1 MLVALLSVPGAN
13 PMERSFKKEVAALR
27 LGAGEIF
34 RGEGILAVTKAL
46 LQSGVS
52 YVGGYQGAPV
62 SHLLDVMVDAEDL
75 LADLGVHVETATNE
89 AAAAAML
96 GASVN
101 YPLRGAVTWKSIV
114 GTNVAADALSNLAS
128 SGVIGG
134 ALIVLGEDYGEGSS
148 VIQERSYAYAMKS
161 SIWLLDPRPDL
172 PTIVRMVEYGFELS
186 EASHAP
192 VMLDLRVRACHLTG
206 EFVAQDNKRGVYSS
220 QHRLHG
226 PPRFEYGHLAH
237 PPAIFTQ
244 ERLKIEERLPAAQK
258 FIRQHKLNEAIPGAC
273 DDIGIIVL
281 GGLTNGLLRALARLD
296 LADLYGACRIPIYVL
311 NVAYPLVPEEVKD
324 FCGKKRAVLVVEEG
338 SPDYVEQQINVALRG
353 AGNETRVLGK
363 GCLPRSGDYNSEA
376 LLRGIAAFLSQTHP
390 AGIDAEA
397 VCARVEK
404 ILAHKPAVTA
414 AVGDI
419 PARPPNFCTGCPERP
434 VFAAI
439 KLAQRDIGPTHI
451 SADIGCHS
459 FATFAPFSLG
469 NSILGYGMS
478 LASAAAVGPNMD
490 KRPIAV
496 MGDGG
501 FWHNGLITGVASNM
515 FNKGDGV
522 LIVMQNGYA
531 SATGQQYLPSS
542 KANRSGTPTGISIE
556 RTVRSLGVKWLRTVR
571 TYSVSKMVDTLKEA
585 MRTAERGL
593 KVIIADGECMLARQ
607 RRLRVEN
614 AERLKRG
621 ERVVTTRYG
630 VDDDICTGDHS
641 CIRLSGCPSLTVKP
655 NPDPLRSDP
664 VAAVIE
670 SCVGCGLCGEVAH
683 AAVLCPSF
691 YRADVVS
698 NPTWWDRIIHK
709 VRSSVIG
716 WLGGSSSPSPETEHV
731 SVVEVRET
739 NENFPQGGEG
749 GVRGLG
755 PLDDARGPSPQ
766 PSLHREEGARI
777 SEPQGGAAAVRP
789 LTILIAALGGEGG
802 GVLTDWIVAAAT
814 SQGFPVQSTSIPGV
828 AQRTGATTYHI
839 ELVPTPAPTL
849 PSPASGGGFIDFP
862 SPANGGGLVRGHRP
876 ILALAPGVGDVDLV
890 VASELMEAGR
900 AVAGGFVTPDRTM
913 MIASTSRS
921 YLVVEKMAMGDG
933 RYDQQRLV
941 AAVEKNSKKTL
952 LLDLE
957 AIARESGAMVNA
969 VILGAV
975 AGAGA
980 LPIPAEAFEAAI
992 RADGKAIEANLRG
1005 FRAGFAAARK
1015 GVHAPANPLKHYHA
1029 PAASLAELESE
1040 IERMPGMPEPARVFA
1055 TEGVRRLAAYQD
1067 LAYARL
1073 YVERLAPIRD
1083 AAARADAGGH
1093 LLAETARHLAV
1104 RMSYEDVIRV
1114 AQAKID
1120 PARLPRIA
1128 AQMGVEQDQPFTVTE
1143 FLKPGVEE
1151 LCSVLPPGLARRIVA
1166 RAERHSWLGRMHW
1179 GMKVNSASI
1188 SGFLRFFMLAK
1199 LRRLRRKTFR
1209 FQEEQRAIEGWLRL
1223 IAEAAPL
1230 SAELATEIAEC
1241 ARLIKGYGDT
1251 HKRGTANYRLIETEL
1266 MRPALSGS
1274 MSPRRAADAIANA
1287 RTAALL
1293 DPEGEVLARCL
1304 AEIAS
1309 QSNRRIAAE

>member
-1 MLVALLSVPGAN
+1 
-13 PMERSFKKEVAALR
+13 MERSFKKEVDALR
-27 LGAGEIF
+27 LGDGETF

-75 LADLGVHVETATNE
+75 LADLGVHVETCTNE

-96 GASVN
+96 GASIN

-128 SGVIGG
+128 PGVIGG
-134 ALIVLGEDYGEGSS
+134 ALIVLGEDFGEGAS

-172 PTIVRMVEYGFELS
+172 PTIVDMVEKGFELS

-192 VMLDLRVRACHLTG
+192 VMLDLRVRACHVTG
-206 EFVAQDNKRGVYSS
+206 EFIAKNNKRGAYSG
-220 QHRLHG
+220 QHRLAG
-226 PPRFEYGHLAH
+226 PPRFEYGRLAH
-237 PPAIFTQ
+237 PPVIFTQ
-244 ERLKIEERLPAAQK
+244 ERLKVEERLPAAQK
-258 FIRQHKLNEAIPGAC
+258 FIREQKLNEVIPGEVNE
-273 DDIGIIVL
+273 IGIIVL
-281 GGLTNGLLRALARLD
+281 GGLTNNLLRALARLD
-296 LADLYGACRIPIYVL
+296 LADLYGASRIPIYVL
-311 NVAYPLVPEEVKD
+311 NVAYPLVPDEVKD
-324 FCGKKRAVLVVEEG
+324 FCLGKRAVLVVEEG
-338 SPDYVEQQINVALRG
+338 SPEYVEQQVNMILRG
-353 AGNETRVLGK
+353 VDIPTRVLGK
-363 GCLPRSGDYNSEA
+363 GCLSRSGDYNSEA
-376 LLRGIAAFLSQTHP
+376 LLRGIAAFLAQTRP
-390 AGIDAEA
+390 TGIDADAIAKRAE
-397 VCARVEK
+397 EF
-404 ILAHKPAVTA
+404 LAHKPLAVA
-414 AVGDI
+414 DAGDI

-439 KLAQRDIGPTHI
+439 KLTQREIGPTHI

-478 LASAAAVGPNMD
+478 LASAAAVGPNMAN
-490 KRPIAV
+490 RPISI

-542 KANRSGTPTGISIE
+542 AANRSGTPTGITIE
-556 RTVRSLGVKWLRTVR
+556 KTLRSLGVTWLRTVR
-571 TYSVSKMVDTLKEA
+571 TYSVAKMVKTLKEA
-585 MRTAERGL
+585 MRTAEQGL

-607 RRLRVEN
+607 RRIR
-614 AERLKRG
+614 AEDADKLKRG
-621 ERVVTTRYG
+621 ERVVKTRFG
-630 VDDDICTGDHS
+630 VDDEICTGDHS

-655 NPDPLRSDP
+655 NPDPLRTDP
-664 VAAVIE
+664 VATVIE

-691 YRADVVS
+691 YRTDVIS
-698 NPTWWDRIIHK
+698 NPNWWDRTLF
-709 VRSSVIG
+709 RLRRGVISA
-716 WLGGSSSPSPETEHV
+716 LGGATSSPSPQ
-731 SVVEVRET
+731 R
-739 NENFPQGGEG
+739 GEAQAASG
-749 GVRGLG
+749 RRSLSEERRCEASAMVRGLG
-755 PLDDARGPSPQ
+755 PASNSPSDSRPSSPQ
-766 PSLHREEGARI
+766 PSPLRGEGARLVQ
-777 SEPQGGAAAVRP
+777 PQSNARP
-789 LTILIAALGGEGG
+789 LTVLIAALGGEGG
-802 GVLTDWIVAAAT
+802 GVLTDWIVAAAE
-814 SQGFPVQSTSIPGV
+814 SQNFPVQSTSIPGV

-839 ELVPTPAPTL
+839 ELVPTPV
-849 PSPASGGGFIDFP
+849 SKCDK
-862 SPANGGGLVRGHRP
+862 RRP

-900 AVAGGFVTPDRTM
+900 AIAGGFVTPDRTTT
-913 MIASTSRS
+913 IASTSRS

-933 RYDQQRLV
+933 RYDQQRLLQS
-941 AAVEKNSKKTL
+941 VEKNSKSTL

-957 AIARESGAMVNA
+957 AIAHEAGAMINA
-969 VILGAV
+969 VMLGAI

-992 RADGKAIEANLRG
+992 RADGKAVEANLRG
-1005 FRAGFAAARK
+1005 FRSGFAAARGGSHLRAGPTK
-1015 GVHAPANPLKHYHA
+1015 RHQA
-1029 PAASLAELESE
+1029 PAASLADFENE
-1040 IERMPGMPEPARVFA
+1040 IARMPEAARAFV

-1073 YVERLAPIRD
+1073 YLDRLGPIGD
-1083 AAARADAGGH
+1083 ADAKAGADGQ
-1093 LLAETARHLAV
+1093 LLAEAARHLAV

-1120 PARLPRIA
+1120 PARFARIA
-1128 AQMGVEQDQPFTVTE
+1128 QQMAIKPDQPFAITE

-1151 LCSVLPPGLARRIVA
+1151 FCSILPPWLARPILA
-1166 RAERHSWLGRMHW
+1166 FAQRHAKFAGAHW
-1179 GMKVNSASI
+1179 GMEINTASL
-1188 SGFLRFFMLAK
+1188 SGFLRFYILAK
-1199 LRRLRRKTFR
+1199 LRRFR
-1209 FQEEQRAIEGWLRL
+1209 PRTWRYREEQREIGNWLKLILRAAPSSAQLAIEV
-1223 IAEAAPL
+1223 
-1230 SAELATEIAEC
+1230 AEC

-1251 HKRGTANYRLIETEL
+1251 HKRGSDNYRAIVSQVIE
-1266 MRPALSGS
+1266 PALSGQI
-1274 MSPRRAADAIANA
+1274 PLRQATDAIASA

-1293 DPEGEVLARCL
+1293 DPEGEALSKCL
-1304 AEIAS
+1304 AALS
-1309 QSNRRIAAE
+1309 SPPVHAIAAE

>member
-1 MLVALLSVPGAN
+1 
-13 PMERSFKKEVAALR
+13 MERSFKKEVDALR
-27 LGAGEIF
+27 LGAGQVF

-62 SHLLDVMVDAEDL
+62 SHLLDVMVDAKDL
-75 LADLGVHVETATNE
+75 LADLGVHVETCTNE
-89 AAAAAML
+89 ASAAAML
-96 GASVN
+96 GASIN

-128 SGVIGG
+128 PGVIGG
-134 ALIVLGEDYGEGSS
+134 ALIVLGEDYGEGAS

-161 SIWLLDPRPDL
+161 SMWLLDPRPDL
-172 PTIVRMVEYGFELS
+172 PTIVRMVEQGFELS

-192 VMLDLRVRACHLTG
+192 VMLDLRVRACHVTG
-206 EFVAQDNKRGVYSS
+206 EFVAKDNRSGAYSGR
-220 QHRLHG
+220 HRLSG
-226 PPRFEYGHLAH
+226 PPRFEYGKLAH
-237 PPAIFTQ
+237 PPVIFTQ
-244 ERLKIEERLPAAQK
+244 ERLKLEQRLPAAQK
-258 FIRQHKLNEAIPGAC
+258 FIREQKLNEFIPG
-273 DDIGIIVL
+273 DVGEIGIIVL
-281 GGLTNGLLRALARLD
+281 GGLTNGLLRALGRLN
-296 LADLYGACRIPIYVL
+296 LADLYGVSRIPIYVL
-311 NVAYPLVPEEVKD
+311 NVAYPLVPEEVKE
-324 FCGKKRAVLVVEEG
+324 FCIGKRAVLVVEEG
-338 SPDYVEQQINVALRG
+338 FPDYVEQQINVILRG
-353 AGNETRVLGK
+353 ADIPTRILGK
-363 GCLPRSGDYNSEA
+363 GCLPRSGDYTSEIF
-376 LLRGIAAFLSQTHP
+376 LRGIAAFLKESRP
-390 AGIDAEA
+390 SGIDADA
-397 VCARVEK
+397 VTASTEQM
-404 ILAHKPAVTA
+404 LAHKPAVMA

-419 PARPPNFCTGCPERP
+419 PPRPPNFCTGCPERP

-439 KLAQRDIGPTHI
+439 KLAQREIGPTHI

-459 FATFAPFSLG
+459 FATFAPFSMG

-478 LASAAAVGPNMD
+478 LASAAAVGPNME

-501 FWHNGLITGVASNM
+501 FWHNGLITGVASSM

-556 RTVRSLGVKWLRTVR
+556 KTLRALGVKWLRTVR
-571 TYSVSKMVDTLKEA
+571 TYSVAKMVATLKEA
-585 MRTAERGL
+585 MRSAEHGL

-614 AERLKRG
+614 SEKLKRG
-621 ERVVTTRYG
+621 ERVVTTRFG
-630 VDDDICTGDHS
+630 VDDEICTGDHS

-664 VAAVIE
+664 VATVIE

-691 YRADVVS
+691 YRVDVIS
-698 NPTWWDRIIHK
+698 NPTWWDRK
-709 VRSSVIG
+709 LQRVRSAVISWIAG
-716 WLGGSSSPSPETEHV
+716 TSSPSPHW
-731 SVVEVRET
+731 
-739 NENFPQGGEG
+739 GEG

-755 PLDDARGPSPQ
+755 PVGDSRTTTGESRTPSPQ
-766 PSLHREEGARI
+766 PSPLRGEGVRV
-777 SEPQGGAAAVRP
+777 SEPQGAIRP
-789 LTILIAALGGEGG
+789 LTVLIAALGGEGG
-802 GVLTDWIVAAAT
+802 GVLTDWIVAAAA
-814 SQGFPVQSTSIPGV
+814 SQNFPVQSTSIPGV

-839 ELVPTPAPTL
+839 EFVPKAF
-849 PSPASGGGFIDFP
+849 AAAD
-862 SPANGGGLVRGHRP
+862 ARP

-900 AVAGGFVTPDRTM
+900 AIVGGFVTPDRTTT
-913 MIASTSRS
+913 IASTSRS

-941 AAVEKNSKKTL
+941 QAVQRNSKDAL

-957 AIARESGAMVNA
+957 AIARQSGAMINA
-969 VILGAV
+969 AMLGAI

-992 RADGKAIEANLRG
+992 RADGKAVDANLRG
-1005 FRAGFAAARK
+1005 FRAGFAAAQSGTRAEYVPGK
-1015 GVHAPANPLKHYHA
+1015 RSRA
-1029 PAASLAELESE
+1029 AASSLTDLESE
-1040 IERMPGMPEPARVFA
+1040 VGRMPEPARAFM

-1073 YVERLAPIRD
+1073 YLDRLAPIRD
-1083 AAARADAGGH
+1083 ADAKAGADGQ

-1120 PARLPRIA
+1120 PARMQRVV
-1128 AQMGVEQDQPFTVTE
+1128 AQTGVKQEQPFGVTE
-1143 FLKPGVEE
+1143 FLKPGVDEF
-1151 LCSVLPPGLARRIVA
+1151 CSILPPWLARPILA
-1166 RAERHSWLGRMHW
+1166 FAERHPGFARAHW
-1179 GMKVNSASI
+1179 GMELNTASI
-1188 SGFLRFFMLAK
+1188 FGYARFATLAK
-1199 LRRLRRKTFR
+1199 LRPWRPKTYR
-1209 FQEEQRAIEGWLRL
+1209 FQEEQKTITAWLRH
-1223 IAEAAPL
+1223 IADAAPL
-1230 SAELATEIAEC
+1230 SSELAIEIAEC

-1251 HKRGTANYRLIETEL
+1251 HKRGTGNYRVIEAELIL
-1266 MRPALSGS
+1266 PALAGS
-1274 MSPRRAADAIANA
+1274 IPPRQAAEAIANA

-1293 DPEGEVLARCL
+1293 DPEGEALSKC
-1304 AEIAS
+1304 IAAIHS
-1309 QSNRRIAAE
+1309 QSSHRIAAE

>member
-1 MLVALLSVPGAN
+1 
-13 PMERSFKKEVAALR
+13 MERSFKKEVDALR
-27 LGAGEIF
+27 LGDGETF

-75 LADLGVHVETATNE
+75 LADLGVHVETCTNE

-96 GASVN
+96 GASIN

-128 SGVIGG
+128 PGVIGG
-134 ALIVLGEDYGEGSS
+134 ALIVLGEDFGEGAS

-172 PTIVRMVEYGFELS
+172 PTIVDMVEKAFELS

-192 VMLDLRVRACHLTG
+192 VMLDLRVRACHVTG
-206 EFVAQDNKRGVYSS
+206 EFTAKNNKRGAYSG
-220 QHRLHG
+220 QHRLAG
-226 PPRFEYGHLAH
+226 PPRFEYGRLAH
-237 PPAIFTQ
+237 PPVIFTQ
-244 ERLKIEERLPAAQK
+244 ERLKVEERLPAAQR
-258 FIRQHKLNEAIPGAC
+258 FIREHKLNEVIPG
-273 DDIGIIVL
+273 DVNEIGIIVL
-281 GGLTNGLLRALARLD
+281 GGLTNNLLRALARLD
-296 LADLYGACRIPIYVL
+296 LADLYGGCRIPINVL
-311 NVAYPLVPEEVKD
+311 NVVYPLVPDEVKD
-324 FCGKKRAVLVVEEG
+324 FCIGKRAVLVVEEG
-338 SPDYVEQQINVALRG
+338 SPEYVEQQINMILRG
-353 AGNETRVLGK
+353 SDISTRVLGK
-363 GCLPRSGDYNSEA
+363 GCLSRTGDYNSEA
-376 LLRGIAAFLSQTHP
+376 MLRGIAAFLTQTRP
-390 AGIDAEA
+390 TGIDADA
-397 VCARVEK
+397 VAKHTEEF
-404 ILAHKPAVTA
+404 LAHKPA
-414 AVGDI
+414 AVATTGDI

-439 KLAQRDIGPTHI
+439 KLVQREIGPTHI

-478 LASAAAVGPNMD
+478 LASAAAVGPNMAN
-490 KRPIAV
+490 RPISI

-542 KANRSGTPTGISIE
+542 AANRSGTPTGITIE
-556 RTVRSLGVKWLRTVR
+556 KTLRSLGVTWLRTVH
-571 TYSVSKMVDTLKEA
+571 TYSVAKMAKTLKEA
-585 MRTAERGL
+585 MRTAEHGL

-607 RRLRVEN
+607 RRIR
-614 AERLKRG
+614 AADADKLKRG
-621 ERVVTTRYG
+621 ERVVKTRFG
-630 VDDDICTGDHS
+630 VDDEICTGDHS

-655 NPDPLRSDP
+655 NPDPLRTDP
-664 VAAVIE
+664 VATVIE

-691 YRADVVS
+691 YRTDVIS
-698 NPTWWDRIIHK
+698 NPNWWDRAVHR
-709 VRSSVIG
+709 VRSSVIA
-716 WLGGSSSPSPETEHV
+716 WLGGAGKTAPSPQ
-731 SVVEVRET
+731 R
-739 NENFPQGGEG
+739 GEG

-755 PLDDARGPSPQ
+755 PLGDSPGDSRTPSPQ
-766 PSLHREEGARI
+766 PSPLWGEGARLAQ
-777 SEPQGGAAAVRP
+777 PQSNTRP

-802 GVLTDWIVAAAT
+802 GVLTDWIVAAAE
-814 SQGFPVQSTSIPGV
+814 SQNFPVQSTSIPGV

-839 ELVPTPAPTL
+839 ELVP
-849 PSPASGGGFIDFP
+849 SPASKSDK
-862 SPANGGGLVRGHRP
+862 RRP
-876 ILALAPGVGDVDLV
+876 VLALAPGIGDVDLV

-900 AVAGGFVTPDRTM
+900 AIAGGFVTPDRTAT
-913 MIASTSRS
+913 IASTSRS

-933 RYDQQRLV
+933 RYDQQRLIQS
-941 AAVEKNSKKTL
+941 VEKNSKSTL

-957 AIARESGAMVNA
+957 AIAREAGAMINA
-969 VILGAV
+969 VMLGAI
-975 AGAGA
+975 AGACA

-992 RADGKAIEANLRG
+992 RADGKAVDANLRG
-1005 FRAGFAAARK
+1005 FRAGFDAARGGSHLRSDPTK
-1015 GVHAPANPLKHYHA
+1015 RHRA
-1029 PAASLAELESE
+1029 PAASLADLESE
-1040 IERMPGMPEPARVFA
+1040 IAPMPEAARAFM

-1073 YVERLAPIRD
+1073 YLDRLGPIRD
-1083 AAARADAGGH
+1083 ADAKAGADGQ
-1093 LLAETARHLAV
+1093 LMAETARHLAV

-1120 PARLPRIA
+1120 PARFARIA
-1128 AQMGVEQDQPFTVTE
+1128 AEMGIKPDQPFAVTE

-1151 LCSVLPPGLARRIVA
+1151 FCSILPPWLARPILA
-1166 RAERHSWLGRMHW
+1166 FAERHGKFAAAHW
-1179 GMKVNSASI
+1179 GMEINTASL
-1188 SGFLRFFMLAK
+1188 SGFLRFYILAK
-1199 LRRLRRKTFR
+1199 LRRFR
-1209 FQEEQRAIEGWLRL
+1209 PRTWRYREEQRDIGNWLKL
-1223 IAEAAPL
+1223 ILRAAPL
-1230 SAELATEIAEC
+1230 SAELAIEIAEC

-1251 HKRGTANYRLIETEL
+1251 HKRGSDNYRVIVAQVIE
-1266 MRPALSGS
+1266 PALAGQ
-1274 MSPRRAADAIANA
+1274 MSVRQATDAIASA

-1293 DPEGEVLARCL
+1293 DPEGEGLAKCL
-1304 AEIAS
+1304 AELSSPPAHA
-1309 QSNRRIAAE
+1309 IAAE